1 MNGVEKIAFFI
12 YAVIGSLSS
21 VLWFSPNVLGYFLA
35 TKGHTQGPREV
46 ALNTDERRE
55 HKMLKSHYPACN
67 PLCLVQ
73 FQREFC

>member
-35 TKGHTQGPREV
+35 IKEHAQGPREMV
-46 ALNTDERRE
+46 LFPENTR
-55 HKMLKSHYPACN
+55 C
-67 PLCLVQ
+67 
-73 FQREFC
+73 